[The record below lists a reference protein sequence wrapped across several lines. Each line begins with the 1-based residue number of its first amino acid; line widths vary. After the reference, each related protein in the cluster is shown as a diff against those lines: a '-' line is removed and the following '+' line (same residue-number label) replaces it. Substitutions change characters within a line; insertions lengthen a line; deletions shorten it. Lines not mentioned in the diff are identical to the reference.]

1 MYCLRQVRHQISES
15 PSFYRVSCLGIAST
29 WIHIPG
35 DHCLHALEHTCAFAS
50 ACLSCG
56 APSRC
61 LGGLSNQQVFWEG
74 NGFWHAL
81 ATHSCELEYSSSQWP
96 AHKNSARHNDILG
109 LFCDQVI
116 TWSPGTIL
124 GRFEYRLGI
133 VLGIVLCAPKV
144 ACRGLP
150 KLG

>member
-1 MYCLRQVRHQISES
+1 MLLPVLVSHVVLLRAAWAVSPISK
-15 PSFYRVSCLGIAST
+15 SFGK
-29 WIHIPG
+29 
-35 DHCLHALEHTCAFAS
+35 
-50 ACLSCG
+50 
-56 APSRC
+56 
-61 LGGLSNQQVFWEG
+61 G

-96 AHKNSARHNDILG
+96 AHKISARHNDILG
-109 LFCDQVI
+109 LFCDQAI

-144 ACRGLP
+144 ACSGLP